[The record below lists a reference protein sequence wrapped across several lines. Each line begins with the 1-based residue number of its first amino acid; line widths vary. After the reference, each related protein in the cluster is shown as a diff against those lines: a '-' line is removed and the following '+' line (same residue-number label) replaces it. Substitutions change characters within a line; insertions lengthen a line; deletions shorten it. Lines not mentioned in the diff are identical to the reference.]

1 MSKRKVYVASHYKG
15 SGRIHNQDFRARSM
29 KEATRKA
36 RDWARLRGRRIL
48 LVVLKSESV

>member
-1 MSKRKVYVASHYKG
+1 MSKRKIYVASHYKG
-15 SGRIHNQDFRARSM
+15 SGRIHNQDFRARNM